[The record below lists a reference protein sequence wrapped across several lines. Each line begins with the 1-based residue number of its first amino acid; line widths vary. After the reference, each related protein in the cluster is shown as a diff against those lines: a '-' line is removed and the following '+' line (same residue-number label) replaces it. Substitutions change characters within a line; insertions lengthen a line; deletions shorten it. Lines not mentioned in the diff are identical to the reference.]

1 MRLRVD
7 ALKGFIA
14 KLFPFTP
21 KGWVFL
27 LLSAGLLALGILR
40 SELAVLL
47 WGATFALLALYTAV
61 GTLLT
66 RALLARRL
74 LSDFDGLRVAVE
86 PGRVHRAARATARI
100 RAPLPRYRI
109 PGIRLYAG
117 AQLLWHGRRRT
128 TEAFIEPH
136 DTIAEVP
143 LDTNR
148 RGVWRLD
155 ETRLVARDLLGFCSA
170 PVPTPASGSVTV
182 LPDVYDIPV
191 GDTAGGAGGE
201 HLIQSGIRR
210 RSEELFETRRYVPGD
225 DPRRINWK
233 MFARWNELLVRI
245 GEEVPPPQS
254 RVICYLYTGAGGADG
269 SEGARGAGGA
279 GGAGERALEAAVST
293 FAGACRT
300 LVQRGVQ
307 VGYGFGGVLERG
319 TVGLRGD
326 TDFLVDA
333 SDADWDGGVLPT
345 APGGGARTG
354 RPIVLIVPSGIEG
367 IEEVRRKLR
376 EQGPV
381 AETIVA
387 RVDGRQNAPLRPWW
401 HRLLFRMP
409 QTPVPNTGGRP

>member
-1 MRLRVD
+1 V
-7 ALKGFIA
+7 
-14 KLFPFTP
+14 P
-21 KGWVFL
+21 
-27 LLSAGLLALGILR
+27 
-40 SELAVLL
+40 
-47 WGATFALLALYTAV
+47 
-61 GTLLT
+61 
-66 RALLARRL
+66 
-74 LSDFDGLRVAVE
+74 
-86 PGRVHRAARATARI
+86 RAARATARI
-100 RAPLPRYRI
+100 RAPLPRFRI

-128 TEAFIEPH
+128 TEVFIEPH

-155 ETRLVARDLLGFCSA
+155 ESRLLARDLLGFCAA
-170 PVPTPASGSVTV
+170 PVPTAASGSVTV
-182 LPDVYDIPV
+182 LPDVYHIPV
-191 GDTAGGAGGE
+191 GDTAGGDGGE

-269 SEGARGAGGA
+269 DN

-333 SDADWDGGVLPT
+333 SDADWDGEVLPT
-345 APGGGARTG
+345 APGVGARTG
-354 RPIVLIVPSGIEG
+354 RPIVLIVPYGIEG
-367 IEEVRRKLR
+367 IEEVTRKLR
-376 EQGPV
+376 EHGPV

-401 HRLLFRMP
+401 YRLLFRMP
-409 QTPVPNTGGRP
+409 NTPLPHTGGHP